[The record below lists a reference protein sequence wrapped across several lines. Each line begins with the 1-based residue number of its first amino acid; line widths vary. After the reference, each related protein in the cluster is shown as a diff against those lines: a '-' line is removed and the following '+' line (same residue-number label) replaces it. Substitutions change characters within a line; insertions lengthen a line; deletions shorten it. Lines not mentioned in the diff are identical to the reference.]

1 MNDENGDNSP
11 WYDNRPLDL
20 SDDSDDA
27 WRGIEIDERQNDI
40 FSLSEKQ
47 TDPDTPDI
55 ASSADIE
62 PNVMT
67 NEEEPTLEAPSMTE
81 QLHDSRAYQAMLQAR
96 RNDFEAARSQLEEKA
111 NERGLQSHDEP
122 KNLTDTANPQPLTD
136 AQINTSVQDAQGVGR
151 AVNARQ
157 AIKHIL
163 KTGELPLSIQKK
175 FIVSDAVPGQFFFHD
190 RQQQLAFADQGNKLV
205 TADHQPDVVRSMIE
219 LAKEKGWASVSLKGS
234 EEFKRESWLQARLAG
249 LDVKGFEPK
258 PEDVARFD
266 QLRTAQLQN
275 RVYNGGEA
283 PKKMPSESISL
294 KNDITQFAAEF
305 KRLRN
310 LHVPNEEAWGM
321 AQENM
326 AVKWGMAKDETKEYF
341 DKHQAAIQAE
351 IGKKPLK
358 VPENYKPS
366 PDAIAATEF
375 LRAKGIDKNNIR
387 AAMYGVDMS
396 NQIALDLGV
405 PQFQARIFDP
415 KAAPQSRKSVSIAI
429 EKNPSPVELN
439 QPAPS
444 PRR

>member
-1 MNDENGDNSP
+1 MNDENGDNSR
-11 WYDNRPLDL
+11 WYDDRYDNRPLDL

-67 NEEEPTLEAPSMTE
+67 NEEEPTL
-81 QLHDSRAYQAMLQAR
+81 D
-96 RNDFEAARSQLEEKA
+96 
-111 NERGLQSHDEP
+111 
-122 KNLTDTANPQPLTD
+122 
-136 AQINTSVQDAQGVGR
+136 
-151 AVNARQ
+151 
-157 AIKHIL
+157 
-163 KTGELPLSIQKK
+163 
-175 FIVSDAVPGQFFFHD
+175 
-190 RQQQLAFADQGNKLV
+190 
-205 TADHQPDVVRSMIE
+205 
-219 LAKEKGWASVSLKGS
+219 
-234 EEFKRESWLQARLAG
+234 
-249 LDVKGFEPK
+249 
-258 PEDVARFD
+258 
-266 QLRTAQLQN
+266 
-275 RVYNGGEA
+275 
-283 PKKMPSESISL
+283 
-294 KNDITQFAAEF
+294 
-305 KRLRN
+305 
-310 LHVPNEEAWGM
+310 
-321 AQENM
+321 
-326 AVKWGMAKDETKEYF
+326 
-341 DKHQAAIQAE
+341 
-351 IGKKPLK
+351 
-358 VPENYKPS
+358 YKPS

-415 KAAPQSRKSVSIAI
+415 KAAPQSRKAVSIAI